1 MSRRTAAWL
10 VWSMLA
16 LTVLFDVFGCLL
28 LVLNAHSPSVS
39 TWYTLA
45 VLPFTVV
52 GVVIASQRPQD
63 LIGWM
68 FCVIGLAYSL

>member
-1 MSRRTAAWL
+1 MTEEAREQGREGGAMSRRTAAWL

-39 TWYTLA
+39 T
-45 VLPFTVV
+45 
-52 GVVIASQRPQD
+52 
-63 LIGWM
+63 
-68 FCVIGLAYSL
+68 